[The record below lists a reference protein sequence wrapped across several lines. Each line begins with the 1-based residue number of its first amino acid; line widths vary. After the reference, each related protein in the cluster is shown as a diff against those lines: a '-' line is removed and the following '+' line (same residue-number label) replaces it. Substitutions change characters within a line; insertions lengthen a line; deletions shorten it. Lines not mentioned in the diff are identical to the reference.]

1 MSADCLTAD
10 AHSDETARSESSTC
24 SAPSCWSDASRVRV
38 GDREAV
44 LCSVHRKAFLEV
56 SS

>member
-1 MSADCLTAD
+1 MSADHVTAGCE
-10 AHSDETARSESSTC
+10 SDESGARAVATC
-24 SAPSCWSDASRVRV
+24 AAPSCWSDAATVSV

-44 LCSVHRKAFLEV
+44 LCDTHRKAFLGV

>member
-1 MSADCLTAD
+1 MSAEHDTTTCES
-10 AHSDETARSESSTC
+10 AHAPRSEAAMC
-24 SAPSCWSDASRVRV
+24 AAPSCWRDAAHVRV

-44 LCSVHRKAFLEV
+44 LCETHRKAFLGV